1 MIRPTQGYFDVC
13 VELENPGSSIAV
25 SVSVV
30 RVFFGVVAD
39 PQSYLNIFY
48 LMLAFPLG
56 IAGHGHISG
65 RRPDR
70 HLSGR
75 TKF

>member
-13 VELENPGSSIAV
+13 VELENPGSSVAV

-48 LMLAFPLG
+48 LLLAFPLG
-56 IAGHGHISG
+56 IAYFVFLVTGISVG
-65 RRPDR
+65 TG
-70 HLSGR
+70 LIVI
-75 TKF
+75 

>member
-1 MIRPTQGYFDVC
+1 MIRPTQGFFDVYD
-13 VELENPGSSIAV
+13 ELENPGSSVAV

-48 LMLAFPLG
+48 LLLAFPLG
-56 IAGHGHISG
+56 IAYFVFLVTGISVG
-65 RRPDR
+65 TG
-70 HLSGR
+70 LIII
-75 TKF
+75 